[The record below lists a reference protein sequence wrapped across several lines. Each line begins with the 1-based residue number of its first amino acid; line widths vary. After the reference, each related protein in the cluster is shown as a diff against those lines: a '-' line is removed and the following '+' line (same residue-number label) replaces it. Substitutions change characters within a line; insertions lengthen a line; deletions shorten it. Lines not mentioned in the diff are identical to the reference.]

1 MIHSVYSVIIVIVL
15 CVIYAVK
22 CGFGSAH
29 GTSCCYNM
37 GARGGMPYH
46 RAMSFKGIVPTLH
59 TVDGPVTLKLKLGT
73 INSVVVF

>member
-1 MIHSVYSVIIVIVL
+1 MYKVIIVIVL

-29 GTSCCYNM
+29 VTLCCYNV
-37 GARGGMPYH
+37 GAAKAGMPYH